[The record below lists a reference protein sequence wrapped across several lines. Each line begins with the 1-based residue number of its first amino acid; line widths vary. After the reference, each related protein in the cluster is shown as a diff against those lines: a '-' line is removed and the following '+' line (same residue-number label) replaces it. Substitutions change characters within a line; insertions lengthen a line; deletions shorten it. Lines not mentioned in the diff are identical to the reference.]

1 MKKALLFLFSLISIV
16 ASAQEDSISSHHGS
30 VKVQKKG
37 TLHSVLYDDV
47 NFRLVARDIYGN
59 INDTAVVSFKLNVTI
74 RGLAYSEEVAGCFI
88 SKRMQQR
95 LSRQDGVVVLMF
107 SNITAKD
114 RNGKIVSFPD
124 FKAQS
129 GKARE
134 NDSY

>member
-1 MKKALLFLFSLISIV
+1 MKKALFFLFIFISIV
-16 ASAQEDSISSHHGS
+16 ASAQDSTGSHHGS

-47 NFRLVARDIYGN
+47 NFRLVCRDTYGN
-59 INDTAVVSFKLNVTI
+59 INDTAVVSFNLNVTV
-74 RGLAYSEEVAGCFI
+74 RGLAYSEESAGCFI
-88 SKRMQQR
+88 SKQMQQR

-107 SNITAKD
+107 SNIKAKD

-134 NDSY
+134 GDNY